1 MLYTARVIMGENHDH
16 TGIIRGTYYAHI
28 DGLRAVAVL
37 AVLLFHAFPEACR
50 GGFIGVDVFFVI
62 SGYLITH
69 GLMRDLK
76 AGEYSIGRFYVRRI
90 RRILPAYAF
99 MLLLTLLAGTLIY
112 YGDKLILL
120 VRSARAGT
128 LFYSNIYFLH
138 HSGYF
143 EPNAHENPLL
153 NLWSLSVEEQFYIF
167 FPLLLAG
174 LYKWWRN
181 KLKTALW
188 FVALCSLVAATILV
202 QTGHPNT
209 AFYHLPFRAWELLAG
224 SLTAIYGCSI
234 LKRSR
239 AYIAAGAFMLLAGGY
254 ILYSSATPFPGACA
268 LLPVICAVCLIL
280 FGNTGI
286 TRSILEWSPTVF
298 IGKISYS
305 LYLFHWPALVYC
317 HYLLDGEW
325 SKTVVASMA
334 LLLALLLS
342 IISWRWV
349 ETPIRL
355 TKWAPKRYFI
365 FASACLVILLSA
377 AQAMSRL
384 YIYEFRHPSSII
396 PEKYWNG
403 EAPNPLTYPDPKWE
417 ECENLTPNSLSV
429 LGKDST
435 PVYLLWGDSH
445 AMALSPG
452 FYHFSERNN
461 INGLFINRKHV
472 LLNNSYTKS
481 YKNNAAWLDNVLRW
495 LEQHPELKTV
505 ILGNR
510 WASRARGNSN
520 EIPGSSYRIM
530 RHDGK
535 GKTKEEIFRL
545 GVVELC
551 ERLHAMKR
559 RVIILA
565 DVPEQG
571 YDIPS
576 AYSRCYLLRQR
587 KAEIRSIPHSEY
599 LERQSEVIQCF
610 REIEERGLAH
620 ILWTDDIF
628 YPQGHP
634 IELECNGRCLYVDDD
649 HLSPT
654 GARFVVQHWE
664 QELIRL
670 LTRPESEPS
679 GT

>member
-1 MLYTARVIMGENHDH
+1 MRENHDH

-174 LYKWWRN
+174 LYKLWRK

-188 FVALCSLVAATILV
+188 FVALFSLVAATILV

-224 SLTAIYGCSI
+224 SMTAIYGCSI

-239 AYIAAGAFMLLAGGY
+239 TYIAAGSLILLTGGY

-317 HYLLDGEW
+317 HYLLDGMW
-325 SKTVVASMA
+325 SKMIVASIA

-355 TKWAPKRYFI
+355 TKWESKRYFI
-365 FASACLVILLSA
+365 FASACLVILLSV
-377 AQAMSRL
+377 AQAMRQL
-384 YIYEFRHPSSII
+384 YIYELRHPCPII
-396 PEKYWNG
+396 TEKYWSG
-403 EAPNPLTYPDPKWE
+403 EAPNSITYPDPKWE

-429 LGKDST
+429 LGKEST
-435 PVYLLWGDSH
+435 PTYLLWGDSH

-452 FYHFSERNN
+452 FHHFSESSG
-461 INGLFINRKHV
+461 INGLFVNRKHV
-472 LLNNSYTKS
+472 LLNNSYTNL
-481 YKNNAAWLDNVLRW
+481 YRNNAYRLENVLQW
-495 LEQHPELKTV
+495 LELRPELKTV
-505 ILGNR
+505 ILSNR
-510 WASRARGNSN
+510 WAVRAKGCAN
-520 EIPGSSYRIM
+520 ETPDGAVRYI

-535 GKTKEEIFRL
+535 GQTTTEIFRL
-545 GVVELC
+545 GVTELC

>member
-1 MLYTARVIMGENHDH
+1 MGESHDH

-128 LFYSNIYFLH
+128 LFYSNIYFLY

-209 AFYHLPFRAWELLAG
+209 AFYHLPFRSWELLAG

-286 TRSILEWSPTVF
+286 TRSILEWGPTVF

-334 LLLALLLS
+334 LLLAFLLS

-396 PEKYWNG
+396 TEKYWNG
-403 EAPNPLTYPDPKWE
+403 EAPNPLTYPDPNWE

-452 FYHFSERNN
+452 FYRFSERNN

-481 YKNNAAWLDNVLRW
+481 YKNNAAWLDNVLHW

-559 RVIILA
+559 QVIILA